1 MGTIL
6 LDVIKFLTDRPL
18 TLCMAGLFVLVNIA
32 MRIAWDAS
40 IIGPKYDSVIS
51 PFSKVNKFP
60 GEFFNVTLR
69 DLHGYGWARSL
80 GTIFIVNTVTG
91 LVVGVFVIIALFGVA
106 ESKLGWLKALTVS
119 VEIGRAHV

>member
-1 MGTIL
+1 MTDTVEKKEQVARSNHNSRNNNDKKKRKSRGIAQSVGTIL

-69 DLHGYGWARSL
+69 DLHGYGWAQYL
-80 GTIFIVNTVTG
+80 
-91 LVVGVFVIIALFGVA
+91 L
-106 ESKLGWLKALTVS
+106 
-119 VEIGRAHV
+119 